1 MKETKTNFLRLAL
14 DSNVLQFGEFTL
26 KSGRKSPYF
35 FNAGLF
41 NTGRAI
47 AQLGRHYADT
57 IVSSNIEFDMLFGP
71 AYKGITLASATA
83 SALSDKYDID
93 KPFAFN
99 RKESKAHG
107 EGGCVVGAN
116 LKGKVLII
124 DDVITAGTAVREAY
138 ELIISENASVAGLV
152 ISMDRQ
158 ERGKSRN
165 SAISELE
172 QELSSPVISIA
183 NLEDLI
189 FFIKEDEDLKSH
201 LPDLIEYRSKYS
213 SL

>member
-1 MKETKTNFLRLAL
+1 
-14 DSNVLQFGEFTL
+14 
-26 KSGRKSPYF
+26 
-35 FNAGLF
+35 
-41 NTGRAI
+41 
-47 AQLGRHYADT
+47 
-57 IVSSNIEFDMLFGP
+57 MLFGP

-107 EGGCVVGAN
+107 EGGYVVGAN

-138 ELIISENASVAGLV
+138 DLIISEGASVAGLV

-158 ERGKSRN
+158 ERGKSKI
-165 SAISELE
+165 SATSELE
-172 QELSSPVISIA
+172 QELNSPVISIA
-183 NLEDLI
+183 SLQDLI
-189 FFIKEDEDLKSH
+189 FFIKEDENLKSH
-201 LPDLIEYRSKYS
+201 LSNLIEYHSKYS

>member
-1 MKETKTNFLRLAL
+1 MKETKTNFLRLAI

-57 IVSSNIEFDMLFGP
+57 IVSSNIDFDMLFGP

-93 KPFAFN
+93 IPFAFN

-172 QELSSPVISIA
+172 QELNSPVISIA